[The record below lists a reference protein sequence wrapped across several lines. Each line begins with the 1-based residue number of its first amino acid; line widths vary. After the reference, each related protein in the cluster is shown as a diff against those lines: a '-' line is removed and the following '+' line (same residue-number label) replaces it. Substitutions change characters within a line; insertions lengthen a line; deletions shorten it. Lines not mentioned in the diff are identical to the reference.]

1 MRTGYRRRSIN
12 RWLLLLKLQL
22 LAIIIGLGALC
33 TSDTSSMSAQNDVSR
48 AADTSGTVSDN
59 ANVGRA
65 FGGAFGIVPF
75 SPLGSAQNGAAG
87 VASLLNPRPLE
98 INRQNTHDGLSIL
111 ADAAI
116 LSENAGDFTTNTAPQ
131 ASGGITALLA
141 PGDGAVQA
149 SDGGTA
155 TPRLGRQLFSVTD
168 IQPPNY
174 RQSAGA
180 PTSTHRQRA
189 GFTDSEITKVNAPT
203 YARYSANSQAAAR
216 FLATNSP
223 IVPTPGATDMH
234 QTFASHKYAQDRDS
248 WFKGVLDSKHKSTA
262 SVPTVWITGPD
273 GKSCLRSETEHVAWH
288 EGFGNFL
295 EAVHLQG
302 LDKFTDEVIAI
313 GSDGKPRFTGLFELF
328 SLDADKVRADTS
340 LQRLLLQRLHH
351 HCGCSL
357 RHRPSHEEIALLDDA
372 FLRHQFKFFVTVLQ
386 SLQGLLTAAAVLPG
400 ETVPSMYKDAF
411 GYAGHP
417 LRLLLTLVM
426 IDTHGW
432 TGPDWH
438 GHQDAARPPA

>member
-1 MRTGYRRRSIN
+1 
-12 RWLLLLKLQL
+12 
-22 LAIIIGLGALC
+22 
-33 TSDTSSMSAQNDVSR
+33 
-48 AADTSGTVSDN
+48 
-59 ANVGRA
+59 
-65 FGGAFGIVPF
+65 
-75 SPLGSAQNGAAG
+75 
-87 VASLLNPRPLE
+87 
-98 INRQNTHDGLSIL
+98 
-111 ADAAI
+111 
-116 LSENAGDFTTNTAPQ
+116 
-131 ASGGITALLA
+131 
-141 PGDGAVQA
+141 
-149 SDGGTA
+149 
-155 TPRLGRQLFSVTD
+155 
-168 IQPPNY
+168 
-174 RQSAGA
+174 
-180 PTSTHRQRA
+180 
-189 GFTDSEITKVNAPT
+189 
-203 YARYSANSQAAAR
+203 
-216 FLATNSP
+216 
-223 IVPTPGATDMH
+223 MH

-273 GKSCLRSETEHVAWH
+273 GKPCLRSETEHVAWH

-295 EAVHLQG
+295 EGVHLQG

-351 HCGCSL
+351 HCGWSL
-357 RHRPSHEEIALLDDA
+357 PLLPSEEEIALLDDA

-417 LRLLLTLVM
+417 LRPLLTLVM

-438 GHQDAARPPA
+438 GH

>member
-155 TPRLGRQLFSVTD
+155 TPRPGRQLFSVTD

-180 PTSTHRQRA
+180 SNKHSPTTGRLHGLRNYRRKCSHVCTIQRQRP
-189 GFTDSEITKVNAPT
+189 GCCTLSCNQLTNCTD
-203 YARYSANSQAAAR
+203 
-216 FLATNSP
+216 
-223 IVPTPGATDMH
+223 
-234 QTFASHKYAQDRDS
+234 
-248 WFKGVLDSKHKSTA
+248 
-262 SVPTVWITGPD
+262 
-273 GKSCLRSETEHVAWH
+273 AW
-288 EGFGNFL
+288 G
-295 EAVHLQG
+295 
-302 LDKFTDEVIAI
+302 
-313 GSDGKPRFTGLFELF
+313 
-328 SLDADKVRADTS
+328 
-340 LQRLLLQRLHH
+340 
-351 HCGCSL
+351 
-357 RHRPSHEEIALLDDA
+357 
-372 FLRHQFKFFVTVLQ
+372 
-386 SLQGLLTAAAVLPG
+386 
-400 ETVPSMYKDAF
+400 Y
-411 GYAGHP
+411 GYA
-417 LRLLLTLVM
+417 
-426 IDTHGW
+426 
-432 TGPDWH
+432 PDLCVS
-438 GHQDAARPPA
+438 QICPRS